1 LANILELIDK
11 KDNFENVRDE
21 IAAILAV
28 EKENQKVLAAAD
40 GQDPDLWN
48 FDVYAERSSP
58 WELVEDSE
66 GKIIADTP
74 LVNVFF
80 DSASSNASGS
90 NNIEQ
95 QLMEGT
101 FTIDCVA
108 AMTHRKAEGE
118 SLQHADELAA
128 KEAQRIIRLVRNILM
143 AGSYTY
149 LGMRGVVLSREIQN
163 IAMFQPQINDRPA
176 EHVMVARLQLK
187 VQYYEFSPQAEPE
200 ELELMSAQCINSDGK
215 VLFRTEYDYT
225 V

>member
-1 LANILELIDK
+1 MANILELIDK
-11 KDNFENVRDE
+11 KDNFEIVRDE

-66 GKIIADTP
+66 GKIVADTP

-80 DSASSNASGS
+80 DSASSNAAGS

-101 FTIDCVA
+101 FTVDCVA

-118 SLQHADELAA
+118 TFQHADELAA

-215 VLFRTEYDYT
+215 VLFRTDYDYT
-225 V
+225 E